1 MRDQSQPTAV
11 ALLSGG
17 LDSTLAARLVLD
29 LGVKVIGV
37 NFAGAYCPRPL
48 QGRSNAEKAAEQLG
62 IELVTLPI
70 DQEFIEMVKSPKH
83 GRGRNMNPCID
94 CHILMVRK
102 AWEYGQTR
110 GAQFIIT
117 GEVLGQRPMSQ
128 NRQALVKVAR
138 ESGTDGHLVRPL
150 SAKLL
155 DETLPEKQG
164 LLDRRRLFDI
174 QGRMRKRQMVL
185 AVLYRIKDYPT
196 PAGGCLLTEPVF
208 SSRLEDAFAHG
219 EDSVPIVEL
228 LGLGRHF
235 RLSSGARVVV
245 GRDQEENAA
254 LAEFARGRNPSS
266 LAETGHVP
274 AVIDATH
281 LPGPLCLLI
290 PVVPNPTAELGHVP
304 VWDED
309 VGAAARLCAA
319 FSDRRR
325 EKRVRVQ
332 VNGRE
337 LDVNPAT
344 QEEIAAWRI
353 D

>member
-1 MRDQSQPTAV
+1 MRDQPQPTAV

-17 LDSTLAARLVLD
+17 LDSTLAAKLVLD
-29 LGVKVIGV
+29 QGVRVIGV

-48 QGRSNAEKAAEQLG
+48 QGKSNAEKAAAQLG

-128 NRQALVKVAR
+128 NRQALELVAR
-138 ESGTDGHLVRPL
+138 ESGTKGRLVRPL

-155 DETLPEKQG
+155 DETLPERQG
-164 LLDRRRLFDI
+164 LLDRHRLSDI
-174 QGRMRKRQMVL
+174 QGRMRKRQIVL
-185 AVLYRIKDYPT
+185 AVFYRIKDYPT

-208 SSRLEDAFAHG
+208 SSRLLDAFAHG

-235 RLSSGARVVV
+235 RLRSGARVVI
-245 GRDQEENAA
+245 GRDQKENAA
-254 LAEFARGRNPSS
+254 LAQRASAGA
-266 LAETGHVP
+266 L
-274 AVIDATH
+274 VIDATH
-281 LPGPLCLLI
+281 IPGPLCLLI

-304 VWDED
+304 VSDED

-325 EKRVRVQ
+325 QKQVRVQ
-332 VNGRE
+332 VNGQDLE
-337 LDVNPAT
+337 VNPAT
-344 QEEIAAWRI
+344 QDEIAAWRI